1 MRKVVYKFQHLFLLP
16 GFRKRIVRLRIF
28 YFVKVK
34 RRLQTLKS
42 ENAFEVTVQHN
53 LKSLGQ
59 CNDRMDKIIKP
70 LSSIETINSNSKV
83 LVIGPR
89 NENDLFS
96 LFGNGFSWGNIT
108 GLDLI
113 SYSPKI
119 KVGDMH
125 QIPFESAYF
134 DVVLCGWTLSY
145 SATPDV
151 AAGEITRVTK
161 KGGIVGIG
169 VEYSTL
175 TKADSE
181 HLVGYEIQDYS
192 KLPKRINSTSDIL
205 ELFRGKIDHV
215 FFNHDAPNKVSH
227 TREGLVENVSNV
239 VTIFSLSTI

>member
-1 MRKVVYKFQHLFLLP
+1 MRKLIYKFQHLFVLS

-28 YFVKVK
+28 YFVK
-34 RRLQTLKS
+34 LKKQLNTFNS
-42 ENAFEVTVQHN
+42 ENVFEVTLSHN
-53 LKSLGQ
+53 LKSLRQ
-59 CNDRMDKIIKP
+59 CNDRMETIIRP
-70 LSSIETINSNSKV
+70 LACIETLNSNSKV

-119 KVGDMH
+119 QLGDMH
-125 QIPFESAYF
+125 NIPFESEYF

-145 SATPDV
+145 SSTPYL
-151 AAGEITRVTK
+151 AANEIYRVTK

-175 TKADSE
+175 SKTDSE

-192 KLPKRINSTSDIL
+192 KLPKRINCTADII
-205 ELFRGKIDHV
+205 ELFGGKINHI
-215 FFNHDAPNKVSH
+215 FFNHDAPNKISH
-227 TREGLVENVSNV
+227 TREGLVANVSNV
-239 VTIFSLSTI
+239 VTIFSTI